1 MSIIQPGERLASK
14 VTQEHIVPEVYQLFH
29 ENTKLNAYK
38 LKLLQFNLAKHVRD
52 KDFKVA
58 SVNSGKCYPTVERIN
73 LDVDDQIEMKLIDAI
88 VSRRSK
94 RNFLNTMIPFSTL
107 STIIKYSVGITG
119 QTKVENSMLDV
130 RAYPSAGALYPI
142 EVYVVANNVEYLKKG
157 VYHYNVAENCLEY
170 ILNLSENDLT
180 NKFNIRDQSIDC
192 APITILLTAMFHR
205 TIYKYGNRGY
215 RFILTE
221 SGHLLQNIA
230 LLSTSYGMGTCDI
243 GGYEDDEINE
253 MLGIDGM
260 TESVIGEMALGLC
273 GDNGNEMPGIYGK
286 GDEDGGFSKS

>member
-1 MSIIQPGERLASK
+1 MW
-14 VTQEHIVPEVYQLFH
+14 VT
-29 ENTKLNAYK
+29 NK
-38 LKLLQFNLAKHVRD
+38 
-52 KDFKVA
+52 
-58 SVNSGKCYPTVERIN
+58 
-73 LDVDDQIEMKLIDAI
+73 
-88 VSRRSK
+88 
-94 RNFLNTMIPFSTL
+94 
-107 STIIKYSVGITG
+107 
-119 QTKVENSMLDV
+119 TKVENGTLDV

-180 NKFNIRDQSIDC
+180 NKFSIRDQSIDC
-192 APITILLTAMFHR
+192 APITILLTARFRR

-260 TESVIGEMALGLC
+260 TESVIGEVALGLC
-273 GDNGNEMPGIYGK
+273 GDNGNEMSGIYGK
-286 GDEDGGFSKS
+286 GNEDGGFSKS